1 MAPLNTIGAQTATP
15 FVEFL
20 NLLKVFRF
28 ETGGL
33 GNVNRGFKMTQ
44 TSKFIVPALVA
55 LSMFA
60 FAPAH
65 ADGPD
70 KNGGGDTDKN
80 GSGDTDKNGGGDTD
94 KNGGGGN
101 TGGGSKNGGGG
112 GGNGSSYEGGY
123 GVITCVVNGR
133 VFKVRN
139 IKDCTA
145 KPRYRHYEVRKT
157 SHKRRGVVSGELN
170 YGDCGCATGGGYVY
184 APQPVIRYYK
194 PASRAAIMQA
204 QKREAAYA
212 YSYEGEYVVK
222 RKKHRRVRAQMP
234 IYMPSYDQGYVIH
247 YGPTISKDGG
257 Y

>member
-1 MAPLNTIGAQTATP
+1 
-15 FVEFL
+15 
-20 NLLKVFRF
+20 
-28 ETGGL
+28 
-33 GNVNRGFKMTQ
+33 MTQ

-55 LSMFA
+55 LSIFA
-60 FAPAH
+60 LAPAH
-65 ADGPD
+65 ADGPDKNGGGDTD

-94 KNGGGGN
+94 KNGGGVI
-101 TGGGSKNGGGG
+101 TGGGSKNGG

-139 IKDCTA
+139 IKDCYPQQRT
-145 KPRYRHYEVRKT
+145 RHYEVRKT
-157 SHKRRGVVSGELN
+157 SHKRRVAVYGEMN

-184 APQPVIRYYK
+184 APQLVIRYYK

-204 QKREAAYA
+204 QKREAAYG
-212 YSYEGEYVVK
+212 YSYGGGYAVQGGFGYDSGTVVK
-222 RKKHRRVRAQMP
+222 RKKHRRVRAQAP
-234 IYMPSYDQGYVIH
+234 IYMPSYDQGYDQGYVVH

>member
-1 MAPLNTIGAQTATP
+1 
-15 FVEFL
+15 
-20 NLLKVFRF
+20 
-28 ETGGL
+28 
-33 GNVNRGFKMTQ
+33 MTQ
-44 TSKFIVPALVA
+44 TSKFIVPALMV

-80 GSGDTDKNGGGDTD
+80 GGGDTDKNGGGD
-94 KNGGGGN
+94 N
-101 TGGGSKNGGGG
+101 TGGGKNGGG

-139 IKDCTA
+139 IKDCYA
-145 KPRYRHYEVRKT
+145 KPRYHHYEVRKT
-157 SHKRRGVVSGELN
+157 SHKRSATVSGEMN
-170 YGDCGCATGGGYVY
+170 YGDCGCATGGGYIY
-184 APQPVIRYYK
+184 EPQPVIRYYK

-204 QKREAAYA
+204 QKREAAFG
-212 YSYEGEYVVK
+212 YSYEGSYVVK